1 MQSYLVQVTNRL
13 KNLARAGHIVYA
25 RKLFDEMPYRDLVA
39 WNSMLS
45 SYSHLGLYQDALS
58 LFHYMRIT
66 DIRPD
71 HFTFTSTLSA
81 CAGADELRYGQK
93 VHALVVVFGYHHSL
107 PVNNALI
114 DMYGKCLSPCSAGRV
129 FEELGLRNEVSW
141 CSLVFAYVNADE
153 INAAYSVLNSMPK
166 KVDIAWNTMIAG
178 CARLGDIKLCFSLF
192 KDMLE
197 DLCDPDQWTLSAL
210 MSVCGEAREFLSG
223 CVLHAYI
230 VKSGWALAVEANN
243 SILSFYAKLSH
254 YDGVVKMLESVEY
267 CTQVSCNA
275 IIDAYMK
282 IGETQKAFYA
292 FEEVPDKNIVSWTS
306 MVSGY
311 ARNGQGV
318 EALQFFRDMIRNA
331 LQPNSFSLGAVLH
344 ACSILATLGHGSMVH
359 CCSFRIGFHTT
370 AYVGNGVVNM
380 YAKCGDIEGSY
391 KAFNDILVKDIVSW
405 NLILLAYGMNGWASK
420 ALQVQEEMVA
430 SGVKP
435 DKVTFTGL
443 LMTCSHSGLV
453 DKGCALLKS
462 MCSDYGLSPDLDHVT
477 CVVDMLGRGGYLK
490 EAREVANLYLGKDSM
505 EIRSHEPLFG
515 ACSSHGNA
523 AMGEELG
530 EALKSLEPQNAI
542 SYVVLSNLYC
552 ASGRWKEAEIVR
564 KTMSDQ
570 GVMKMPGCSWI
581 ELRNEVTTFVAGG
594 VSSHPC
600 MDGLDSTIY
609 ILEYQMK
616 NPCAVT

>member
-1 MQSYLVQVTNRL
+1 MQSYLVQVTSKL
-13 KNLARAGHIVYA
+13 KRLARAGQIVYA

-66 DIRPD
+66 NIRPD

-81 CAGADELRYGQK
+81 CAGADELRYGHK
-93 VHALVVVFGYHHSL
+93 VHALVVVLGYCQSL

-114 DMYGKCLSPCSAGRV
+114 DMYGKCLSPFSAGRV

-141 CSLVFAYVNADE
+141 CSLVFAYVNADD
-153 INAAYSVLNSMPK
+153 INAAYSVLGRMPK
-166 KVDIAWNTMIAG
+166 RVDIAWNTMIAG

-223 CVLHAYI
+223 CAVHAYI
-230 VKSGWALAVEANN
+230 IKSGWALAVEASN
-243 SILSFYAKLSH
+243 SILSFFARLGH
-254 YDGVVKMLESVEY
+254 HDGVLKMLESVEY
-267 CTQVSCNA
+267 RTQVSWNA

-282 IGETQKAFYA
+282 IGDTQKAFDA
-292 FEEVPDKNIVSWTS
+292 FEVAPDKSIVSWTS
-306 MVSGY
+306 MISGY

-318 EALQFFRDMIRNA
+318 EAVRFYRDMIRNGI
-331 LQPNSFSLGAVLH
+331 QPNSFSLGAVLH

-359 CCSFRIGFHTT
+359 CCSFRNGFHTT
-370 AYVGNGVVNM
+370 AYVGNGLVNM
-380 YAKCGDIEGSY
+380 YAKCGDIEGSN
-391 KAFNDILVKDIVSW
+391 KAFCDILVKDVVSW
-405 NLILLAYGMNGWASK
+405 NTILLAYGMNGWASK

-430 SGVKP
+430 SGVNP

-443 LMTCSHSGLV
+443 LMTCSHSGLIE
-453 DKGCALLKS
+453 KGRSLLKS
-462 MCSDYGLSPDLDHVT
+462 MSDFGLSPDVDHVT

-505 EIRSHEPLFG
+505 KISSGEPLFG
-515 ACSSHGNA
+515 ACASHCNA
-523 AMGEELG
+523 EMGAELG
-530 EALKSLEPQNAI
+530 EALKSSEPENAM

-552 ASGRWKEAEIVR
+552 ASGRWKEAEIMR
-564 KTMSDQ
+564 KTMLDQ
-570 GVMKMPGCSWI
+570 GVIKMPGCSWI
-581 ELRNEVTTFVAGG
+581 ELRNEVTTFVAGCA
-594 VSSHPC
+594 SSHPFIDE
-600 MDGLDSTIY
+600 MYSTIY